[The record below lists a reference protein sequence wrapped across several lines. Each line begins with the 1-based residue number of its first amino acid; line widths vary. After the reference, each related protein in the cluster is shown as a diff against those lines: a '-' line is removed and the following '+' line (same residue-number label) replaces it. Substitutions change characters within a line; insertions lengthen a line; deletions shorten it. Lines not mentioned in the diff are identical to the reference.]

1 MNLVIVTPI
10 RLFGDGLAACLR
22 QPDDLVL
29 QAIHSDLCALRS
41 ALDTMPADV
50 ALIDVTQGID
60 LDEIRSL
67 AQQFPDIA
75 FVALGLTEQR
85 QEIIRCGRAGF
96 RGYIER
102 DASVKQLRKSLKD
115 IIAGRLS
122 CSAEV
127 SGGLLRALFR
137 RDLEADSSKS
147 AEDLTQREG
156 EVLQLVGE
164 GLSNKEIASKLSL
177 SISTVKHHVH
187 HILHKLRL
195 CRRAQAM
202 RRVREAPWLAASPRL
217 ARPNERR

>member
-22 QPDDLVL
+22 QPDDLAL
-29 QAIHSDLCALRS
+29 QGIFSDLRALRG
-41 ALDTMPADV
+41 ALATVEANV
-50 ALIDVTQGID
+50 VLIDVTQGID

-67 AQQFPDIA
+67 ALQFPDIA

-115 IIAGRLS
+115 VLAGRLS

-137 RDLEADSSKS
+137 RNLEPDSPKS
-147 AEDLTQREG
+147 TEELTQREG

-164 GLSNKEIASKLSL
+164 GLSNKEIANKLSL

-187 HILHKLRL
+187 HILQKLRL